1 MQTDVVISVSQ
12 LLWLAGGILTVGAVI
27 KMVIVP
33 FKKLDDHENRI
44 ADIEKS
50 EADRKSID
58 RYIVKVLNA
67 LINFNLDEN
76 SGKEE
81 LRKVRDEYHDNMFDH
96 L

>member
-1 MQTDVVISVSQ
+1 METDVVISVSQ

-33 FKKLDDHENRI
+33 FKTLDDLRNRI
-44 ADIEKS
+44 AALEKS

-67 LINFNLDEN
+67 LINFNLDED
-76 SGKEE
+76 SGKDD

>member
-1 MQTDVVISVSQ
+1 MQNDVVISLSQ
-12 LLWLAGGILTVGAVI
+12 LLWLAGGVLTVGAVI
-27 KMVIVP
+27 KLVIVP
-33 FKKLDDHENRI
+33 FKTLDDLRNRI
-44 ADIEKS
+44 AALEKS

>member
-1 MQTDVVISVSQ
+1 MQTDVVFSLSQ
-12 LLWLAGGILTVGAVI
+12 LLWLAGGVLTVGAVI
-27 KMVIVP
+27 KLVIIP

-44 ADIEKS
+44 ADLEKS

>member
-1 MQTDVVISVSQ
+1 MQNDVVISLSQ
-12 LLWLAGGILTVGAVI
+12 LLWLAGGVLTVGAVI
-27 KMVIVP
+27 KLVIVP
-33 FKKLDDHENRI
+33 FKTLDDLRNRI
-44 ADIEKS
+44 AALEKS

-67 LINFNLDEN
+67 LINFNLDEA
-76 SGKEE
+76 SGKDE

>member
-1 MQTDVVISVSQ
+1 MQNDVVISLSQ
-12 LLWLAGGILTVGAVI
+12 LLWLAGGVLTVGAVI
-27 KMVIVP
+27 KLVIVP
-33 FKKLDDHENRI
+33 FKTLDDLRNRI
-44 ADIEKS
+44 AALEKS

-67 LINFNLDEN
+67 LINFNLDED
-76 SGKEE
+76 SGKDE

>member
-1 MQTDVVISVSQ
+1 MQTDVVFSLSQ
-12 LLWLAGGILTVGAVI
+12 LLWLAGGVITVGAVI
-27 KMVIVP
+27 KLVIVP

-44 ADIEKS
+44 ADLEKS

>member
-1 MQTDVVISVSQ
+1 MQTDVVFSLSQ
-12 LLWLAGGILTVGAVI
+12 LLWLAGGVITVGAVI
-27 KMVIVP
+27 KLVIVP
-33 FKKLDDHENRI
+33 FKKLDDLGNRI
-44 ADIEKS
+44 AALEKS

-67 LINFNLDEN
+67 LINFNLDED
-76 SGKEE
+76 SGKDD

>member
-1 MQTDVVISVSQ
+1 MQTDVVFSLSQ
-12 LLWLAGGILTVGAVI
+12 LLWLAGGIVTVGAVI
-27 KMVIVP
+27 KLVVVP
-33 FKKLDDHENRI
+33 FKKLDDLGNRI
-44 ADIEKS
+44 AALEKS

-67 LINFNLDEN
+67 LINFNLDED
-76 SGKEE
+76 SGKDD

>member
-27 KMVIVP
+27 KLVIVP

-44 ADIEKS
+44 ADLQKS

>member
-1 MQTDVVISVSQ
+1 MQTDVVFSLSQ
-12 LLWLAGGILTVGAVI
+12 LLWLAGGIVTVGAVV
-27 KMVIVP
+27 KLVIIP

-44 ADIEKS
+44 ADLEKS

-67 LINFNLDEN
+67 LINFNLDED
-76 SGKEE
+76 SGKDD

>member
-1 MQTDVVISVSQ
+1 MQNDVVFSLSQ
-12 LLWLAGGILTVGAVI
+12 LLWLAGGVLTVGAVI
-27 KMVIVP
+27 KLVIIP

-44 ADIEKS
+44 ADLEKS

>member
-27 KMVIVP
+27 KLVIVP

-44 ADIEKS
+44 ADLEKS

>member
-1 MQTDVVISVSQ
+1 MQNDVVISVSQ

-27 KMVIVP
+27 KLVIVP

-44 ADIEKS
+44 AGLEKA
-50 EADRKSID
+50 ETDRKSID

-76 SGKEE
+76 GGKDE

>member
-1 MQTDVVISVSQ
+1 MQTDVVFSLSQ
-12 LLWLAGGILTVGAVI
+12 LLWLAGGIVTVGAVI
-27 KMVIVP
+27 KLVVVP
-33 FKKLDDHENRI
+33 FKKLDDLRNRI
-44 ADIEKS
+44 AALEKS

-67 LINFNLDEN
+67 LINFNLDED
-76 SGKEE
+76 SGKDD

>member
-1 MQTDVVISVSQ
+1 MQNDVVISVSQ
-12 LLWLAGGILTVGAVI
+12 LLWLAGGILTVGTVI
-27 KMVIVP
+27 KLVIVP

-44 ADIEKS
+44 ADLEKA
-50 EADRKSID
+50 ETDRKSID